1 MEELISKKFLWKTTF
16 IPKSGLLSIESSG
29 KCSLQTTYL
38 NKKQKKL
45 FNMKTFAVT
54 KQAEFG
60 SEPAYYI
67 LAQIAW
73 YQKGIRAI
81 PKRK

>member
-1 MEELISKKFLWKTTF
+1 
-16 IPKSGLLSIESSG
+16 
-29 KCSLQTTYL
+29 
-38 NKKQKKL
+38 
-45 FNMKTFAVT
+45 MKTFAVT